1 MTDDKKDENIEK
13 VKNEEKEKNSQEIE
27 EKLLESIKNKEN
39 VTKEKLELAEKI
51 GFQVDKGKII
61 QTDEFGCVKSE
72 GKSQIE
78 ESLSKEELL
87 KINARTEKWHD
98 MLNNYKLYKE
108 KKKDKLKERTRKG
121 IPDSV
126 RSCVWQKFGKVNEL
140 IQQSDKDLFEKLEKE
155 KLDEDTELTII
166 KDLDRTFP
174 SNKFFKDKYGEGQR
188 KLFKVLS
195 YYSKYNKNIGYVQGM
210 AYLVALFLIYMDEQS
225 SFFLLHSL
233 IKNYGLEGIYLP
245 GFPDLKKKFYV
256 FLNLQ
261 KKLVP
266 KVYEILKRD
275 GIMPSLYAS
284 EWFICL
290 FSKDLKPNI
299 LVRIIDTFLL
309 EGFKVIYRFSLALLK
324 MKEKEFVESKPGIIN
339 IMNIVKSL
347 LVDIDVDKLFK
358 VAFSFHLSKSHIKKY
373 EQEYEENKNNQNNE
387 FIKQL

>member
-1 MTDDKKDENIEK
+1 
-13 VKNEEKEKNSQEIE
+13 
-27 EKLLESIKNKEN
+27 

-61 QTDEFGCVKSE
+61 QTDEFGCVKSD

-174 SNKFFKDKYGEGQR
+174 SNQFFKDKYGEGQR